1 MLLVHFSKYRSLE
14 SNVYLTKSQNV
25 HTMNTMTKKLSLL
38 TLVIPSLFSVS
49 QAYAATS
56 IGSACPGNGFSGLC
70 FDATKLGPVIG
81 SFITFGFV
89 MLGLVALGFLV
100 WGGVKW
106 LTSEGD
112 KNAVEGARN
121 HIVNAII
128 GLIVIFLSYLVVNI
142 LLAFLTGGKVS
153 LGNLSIPTIGQP

>member
-1 MLLVHFSKYRSLE
+1 MP
-14 SNVYLTKSQNV
+14 LTKTKNPSTI
-25 HTMNTMTKKLSLL
+25 HIMTKKLSLL
-38 TLVIPSLFSVS
+38 ASTAVISLISAS
-49 QAYAATS
+49 QAYAQTN

-70 FDATKLGPVIG
+70 LDATRLGPVIG

-89 MLGLVALGFLV
+89 IVGLVALGFLV
-100 WGGVKW
+100 WGGIKW

-121 HIVNAII
+121 HIINAII
-128 GLIVIFLSYLVVNI
+128 GLIVIFLSYLIVNI
-142 LLAFLTGGKVS
+142 LLAFITGGRVS